1 MTEPGQPAK
10 TRTEA
15 AMEHLCLQLG
25 SERAWRM
32 AYEMELKWRKAEG
45 ALAELRK
52 EMGRL
57 ERRLELR
64 RFGRGGKRKRAKAVA
79 KGKRGRAGK

>member
-1 MTEPGQPAK
+1 
-10 TRTEA
+10 
-15 AMEHLCLQLG
+15 
-25 SERAWRM
+25 
-32 AYEMELKWRKAEG
+32 MELKWRKAEG